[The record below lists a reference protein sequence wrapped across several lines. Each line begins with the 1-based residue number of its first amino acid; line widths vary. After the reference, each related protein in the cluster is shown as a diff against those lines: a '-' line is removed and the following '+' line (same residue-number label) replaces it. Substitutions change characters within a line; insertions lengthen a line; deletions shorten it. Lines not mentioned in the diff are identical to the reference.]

1 MENPHHRFWTRQLDP
16 KSPPPP
22 PGVLSGGPN
31 STSMGDPVASQMR
44 GKCAPQMCWAD
55 DARSFTTNEVAI
67 NWNAPLVWVSAWL
80 AERR

>member
-1 MENPHHRFWTRQLDP
+1 MENPHHRYWARQLDA
-16 KSPPPP
+16 SMPPTP
-22 PGVLSGGPN
+22 PGALSGGPN
-31 STSMGDPVASQMR
+31 STSMGDPVAGPMR

-55 DARSFTTNEVAI
+55 DARSYTMNEVAI